1 VNPCRESATTGT
13 FARQIEILCTQ
24 TDSELV
30 YFAEDDYFYLPDR
43 LVELVGLMRENQEI
57 DFVSPYDHLDYYTLA
72 FHQHPVKV
80 HATAQRHWRQANS
93 TCMTFMTRRQV
104 LQKTRPLFMSY
115 INGNYDVSIW
125 MALTKMRAF
134 DFMFFLH
141 CGLTDRLLRTAYAK
155 AWWYGWRQL
164 LCGRRY
170 QLWTTLPSIAPPTW
184 RAPPSLRSSTGRQ
197 KSANCRGKS
206 KRIAIEMKVLQFDT
220 SGRGGIAHFIF
231 FLSKSLA
238 QRGIDIELLTTGE
251 NEMIGEMDFTVHP
264 VLKPHYRIKSFYGK
278 GFVYLHTLWRLAKT
292 IRTRRPDIRSLA
304 RD

>member
-1 VNPCRESATTGT
+1 MATRNCDIAIVYRIHPKVSKTPLVFADDKYRLAETCLRSLKAGLNGLEVKIWALLDNCPPRYQKLFESLFSPEELVCESLPGVGNTGT

-80 HATAQRHWRQANS
+80 RATAQRHWRQANS

-170 QLWTTLPSIAPPTW
+170 QLWTPIPSIATHMESTAI
-184 RAPPSLRSSTGRQ
+184 APIIDWKTEISKLQRQ
-197 KSANCRGKS
+197 
-206 KRIAIEMKVLQFDT
+206 
-220 SGRGGIAHFIF
+220 
-231 FLSKSLA
+231 
-238 QRGIDIELLTTGE
+238 
-251 NEMIGEMDFTVHP
+251 
-264 VLKPHYRIKSFYGK
+264 IKK
-278 GFVYLHTLWRLAKT
+278 DRN
-292 IRTRRPDIRSLA
+292 
-304 RD
+304 